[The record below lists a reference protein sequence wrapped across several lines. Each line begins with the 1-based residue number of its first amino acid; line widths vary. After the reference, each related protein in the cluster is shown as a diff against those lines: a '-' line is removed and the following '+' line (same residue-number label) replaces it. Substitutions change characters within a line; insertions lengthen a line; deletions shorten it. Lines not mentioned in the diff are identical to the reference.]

1 MPGDDIHPLR
11 KAIVSDAEVRERFR
25 ADPDAVLREYGLS
38 DVDGL
43 PEEPDG
49 DFDPRSWLIN
59 N

>member
-1 MPGDDIHPLR
+1 MTGDDIHALK
-11 KAIVSDAEVRERFR
+11 KALVSDAEVRERFQ